1 MDNNNNLG
9 KVTPFAF
16 RRMAKSIASTYGD
29 DGAII
34 ITVGK
39 EGTRVG
45 IEGLTPQQIQD
56 ALCVAIKIISL
67 SSSSVSVNPICEK
80 SLK

>member
-1 MDNNNNLG
+1 MDNNTNLG
-9 KVTPFAF
+9 KVIPLAL

-45 IEGLTPQQIQD
+45 VEGLTPQQIQD
-56 ALCVAIKIISL
+56 ALCVAINYNFYFSEQE
-67 SSSSVSVNPICEK
+67 STS
-80 SLK
+80 